1 MKQNPTVDHHDVAVE
16 VPNGGLVDLDL
27 LEAVCL
33 EKLDI
38 KRETDLLDPG
48 YVVFKKPDTGY
59 LAKANIRSQDILPNP
74 RCHQLRNMSIYR
86 SAKLARRVAS

>member
-1 MKQNPTVDHHDVAVE
+1 MYLNISRISPVIHAFAFAVE

-48 YVVFKKPDTGY
+48 YVVFKMEGTGY

-74 RCHQLRNMSIYR
+74 RCHQLRNMSIY
-86 SAKLARRVAS
+86 